1 MRERQIL
8 ESLGNGLATIPAMV
22 ERIYAD
28 VSKALHP
35 MAAMSVESH
44 LKKLAREGR
53 VLETVVRDAP
63 SRWLLVR

>member
-1 MRERQIL
+1 
-8 ESLGNGLATIPAMV
+8 MV